1 MSHLY
6 MTEWETFP
14 FRVKPKPHVILNL
27 GFGAELSDGDACSA
41 DSGDS
46 AGGVK
51 TSLFYEFLYGID
63 LQVILDPFKLEIDE
77 IPNKR
82 SFGRN
87 AEGCLR
93 VIAPEDTD
101 GAVEFQQE
109 VFFEWDLGPWSEAS
123 SGFAPGQKL
132 AATLADPARFVL
144 NSTAWHY
151 KGPYDAARL
160 HPLPVTGADFDV
172 PSQLLNAAGI
182 QLTTFTPAR
191 DATDQ
196 AVLGLAHELC
206 FNMNA
211 KTDTLLEYLYVFG
224 SYAFDPDS
232 TSALTDMEIFVSN
245 GKAGSGHHIACN
257 ELSEDERVGYASVSL
272 GNLDQTGSNADSN
285 FGPFQWT
292 EAPPASFAPPPPQSN
307 LWNIDNWQ
315 YPSDGSAPKMTKIQK
330 TKPVQVKEGDHLT
343 VKRQRHVKILTG
355 VEQAQVIAC
364 VGGIWGHARKRRTY
378 GWPAPVHK
386 AAQSA

>member
-1 MSHLY
+1 M
-6 MTEWETFP
+6 
-14 FRVKPKPHVILNL
+14 
-27 GFGAELSDGDACSA
+27 
-41 DSGDS
+41 
-46 AGGVK
+46 
-51 TSLFYEFLYGID
+51 
-63 LQVILDPFKLEIDE
+63 Q
-77 IPNKR
+77 R

-245 GKAGSGHHIACN
+245 GK
-257 ELSEDERVGYASVSL
+257 
-272 GNLDQTGSNADSN
+272 
-285 FGPFQWT
+285 
-292 EAPPASFAPPPPQSN
+292 
-307 LWNIDNWQ
+307 
-315 YPSDGSAPKMTKIQK
+315 
-330 TKPVQVKEGDHLT
+330 
-343 VKRQRHVKILTG
+343 
-355 VEQAQVIAC
+355 
-364 VGGIWGHARKRRTY
+364 
-378 GWPAPVHK
+378 
-386 AAQSA
+386 